1 MRVSTRNLPAL
12 KLKYGSL
19 AAAAKMSMANRP
31 FPVQGDEIP
40 MQEEPQPAQEDK
52 PKLRGAMLGQYFID
66 DFCPAIEL
74 KSEPKPK
81 TDFITITTQNLGAW
95 KNESMDV
102 SKLFKSIEKFL
113 EPLKYEAVEM
123 DFDYEMDYSRG
134 FPVLSVVPKRRAK
147 YIEFNV
153 TVSADG
159 NTHVTSGKPITITT
173 NEPIT
178 FRG

>member
-74 KSEPKPK
+74 KSEPKSK
-81 TDFITITTQNLGAW
+81 TDFITVTSQNLGAW
-95 KNESMDV
+95 KNEPIDV
-102 SKLFKSIEKFL
+102 TATLKTLRELIEANVTDYI
-113 EPLKYEAVEM
+113 YELNTFGRIPSV
-123 DFDYEMDYSRG
+123 
-134 FPVLSVVPKRRAK
+134 SVVLRRPVEK
-147 YIEFNV
+147 VDYRVVLKTDNSVDI
-153 TVSADG
+153 
-159 NTHVTSGKPITITT
+159 TSGKTLHITCG
-173 NEPIT
+173 E
-178 FRG
+178 